1 MDQKV
6 IANNKKAY
14 HEYFI
19 LDKFEAGIEL
29 TGSEVKSLRE
39 GKASLKEGY
48 VVIRDREAIMM
59 GVHIS
64 PYSHTGYQGH
74 DPKRDRRLLLT
85 KRELVKLYQKTTE
98 KGMTIIPLKL
108 YFTKNWAKVEIGLAK
123 GKKHYD
129 KKATLKEKDIKRET
143 AREMR
148 KYK

>member
-1 MDQKV
+1 MDQKG
-6 IANNKKAY
+6 IATNKKAY

-19 LDKFEAGIEL
+19 LDKLEAGIEL

-48 VVIRDREAIMM
+48 VIIRDKEAFMM

-64 PYSHTGYQGH
+64 SYSHTGYSGH
-74 DPKRDRRLLLT
+74 DPKRERRLLLT
-85 KRELVKLYQKTTE
+85 KREILKLGQKIAE

-108 YFTKNWAKVEIGLAK
+108 YFNKSWAKVEIGVAK

-129 KKATLKEKDIKRET
+129 KKAALKEKDIKRDT
-143 AREMR
+143 DREMR
-148 KYK
+148 KY

>member
-1 MDQKV
+1 MDQKA
-6 IANNKKAY
+6 IATNKKAY

-19 LDKFEAGIEL
+19 LDKLEAGIEL

-48 VVIRDREAIMM
+48 VIIRDKEAFMM

-64 PYSHTGYQGH
+64 PYSHTGYSGH
-74 DPKRDRRLLLT
+74 EPNRERRLLLT
-85 KRELVKLYQKTTE
+85 KREILKLGQKIAE

-108 YFTKNWAKVEIGLAK
+108 YFNKSWAKVEIGVAK

-129 KKATLKEKDIKRET
+129 KKAALKEKDIKRDT
-143 AREMR
+143 DREMR
-148 KYK
+148 KY